1 MHFLRAVVLLGCCL
15 PAAAAE
21 QPLRFANIFGDGMV
35 LQRDRPIAIWGWGD
49 GELTITIAEGDKT
62 LGSRTVRTDAS
73 GRWTARLDALPGSFA
88 SKTLTITAG
97 DKRAALKQILI
108 GEVWICSGQSNMAW
122 GLRGDTMWALEN
134 KSANYPG
141 IRHCALQQWTPE
153 PLRDL
158 SKRATWTPL
167 AAGSRVLPRVSAI
180 GYYFAVRLHRYLK
193 VPVGI
198 IQNASGGTRA
208 ETWTARATLEGLPE
222 ARDYLTHFEL
232 SVKQW
237 PEEKLRRQ
245 NAYARRV
252 EQSKKSGTKKP
263 RAPRLG
269 AGPIAERNQPS
280 GCYNAMIAPLAWL
293 SVRGAIFYQ
302 GENNA
307 AGAWNLY
314 RASFPAMIADW
325 RKAFGQPKLP
335 FGIISLAGFGKA
347 QRDRNI
353 EEEMVPPGRFW
364 FAAIRDVHEKT
375 HREDPHTGLIVTSDL
390 GDSTNIHPQRKQ
402 EVGERAARWAL
413 AMVYG
418 KRVPHT
424 GPTYRSMKIVGE
436 RIRLSFDVDPTVAKN
451 APWFQTC
458 PITRA
463 GAYRGF
469 VIAGAD
475 RRFYPASVRRL
486 DRARQLDPPH
496 QLELWSEF
504 VNRPV
509 AVRYAWAEFPDA
521 NVIGVDYLPMPGFR
535 TDDWPLPPDAPA
547 DPREL
552 HSATVEY
559 CLPVNSTSARRV
571 PYVSRLRRA
580 ARSSPP
586 WPPREGPMSSVSLR
600 VLCDAPG
607 PRPRLTF
614 EGWLFSM
621 RLISAI
627 ASCLR
632 VFVECRR

>member
-1 MHFLRAVVLLGCCL
+1 MHLLRAVVLLGCCL
-15 PAAAAE
+15 PAAAE

-35 LQRDRPIAIWGWGD
+35 LQRDRPIAVWGWGE
-49 GELTITIAEGDKT
+49 GEVTITIAEGENQ
-62 LGSRTVRTDAS
+62 LGSQTVSTDAS
-73 GRWTARLDALPGSFA
+73 GRWVARLDALPGSF
-88 SKTLTITAG
+88 SPKTLTIASG
-97 DKRAALKQILI
+97 DERATLKQVLM
-108 GEVWICSGQSNMAW
+108 GEVWICSGQSNMQW
-122 GLRGDTMWALEN
+122 GMRGDTMWALES

-167 AAGSRVLPRVSAI
+167 AAGARTLPRVSAV

-193 VPVGI
+193 VPVGM

-208 ETWTARATLEGLPE
+208 ETWTARASLEALPE
-222 ARDYLTHFEL
+222 ARDYLGHF
-232 SVKQW
+232 
-237 PEEKLRRQ
+237 
-245 NAYARRV
+245 ARR
-252 EQSKKSGTKKP
+252 GD
-263 RAPRLG
+263 
-269 AGPIAERNQPS
+269 AGRFADRNQPS
-280 GCYNAMIAPLAWL
+280 GCYNAMIAPLAGL

-302 GENNA
+302 GENNSV
-307 AGAWNLY
+307 GSWNLY

-325 RKAFGQPKLP
+325 RQAFGQPDLP

-364 FAAIRDVHEKT
+364 FAAIRDVHART
-375 HREDPHTGLIVTSDL
+375 HRHVPHTGLIVTSDL
-390 GDSTNIHPQRKQ
+390 GDSTNIHPQRKR

-413 AMVYG
+413 AQVYG
-418 KRVPHT
+418 ARVPHT

-436 RIRLSFDVDPTVAKN
+436 RIRISFDVDPTVAKN

-469 VIAGAD
+469 VIAGED

-486 DRARQLDPPH
+486 DRARQL
-496 QLELWSEF
+496 EVWSEF
-504 VNRPV
+504 VKQPV

-547 DPREL
+547 DP
-552 HSATVEY
+552 SK
-559 CLPVNSTSARRV
+559 
-571 PYVSRLRRA
+571 RA
-580 ARSSPP
+580 AWNERIKK
-586 WPPREGPMSSVSLR
+586 LR
-600 VLCDAPG
+600 GRALAQARDRKLAE
-607 PRPRLTF
+607 L
-614 EGWLFSM
+614 E
-621 RLISAI
+621 SAV
-627 ASCLR
+627 AALR
-632 VFVECRR
+632 GAK